1 MKKIVLRFIR
11 LYQKYFSFDTGLL
24 KMFFLTD
31 KSCRF
36 TPSCSEYTYQAISK
50 YGIIAGG
57 WKGFKRILK
66 CNPWNKGGNDPLK
79 ENDLLK

>member
-1 MKKIVLRFIR
+1 MKRIVLRLIR
-11 LYQKYFSFDTGLL
+11 VYQKYFSFDSGLL
-24 KMFFLTD
+24 KMLFLTD

-50 YGIIAGG
+50 YGIIVGG

-66 CNPWNKGGNDPLK
+66 CNPWNDGGNDPLK
-79 ENDLLK
+79 